1 MKKVIAL
8 ALSLIMVCSFAAC
21 ESKKEEAPA
30 ETPAAPVETPAV
42 EETAADET
50 VDEAAILEAVKA
62 ANGKVSNIAFA
73 DSDAEMTITITMA
86 ADASEDDVNAAMDAL
101 KAEMTDE
108 FIANNVF
115 HKTEEKMNKTVV
127 ANFVMEG
134 SSDVAYTA
142 DATYSA
148 GPGRNGMLYT
158 RTVAWSAPEAPAAA

>member
-86 ADASEDDVNAAMDAL
+86 ADATEDDVNAAMDAL